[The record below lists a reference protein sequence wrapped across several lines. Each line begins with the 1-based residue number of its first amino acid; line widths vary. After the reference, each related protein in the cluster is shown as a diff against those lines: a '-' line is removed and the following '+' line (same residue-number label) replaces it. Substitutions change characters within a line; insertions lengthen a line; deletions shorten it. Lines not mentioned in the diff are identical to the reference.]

1 MSNPILSFSA
11 RRRMRS
17 VRTPLLITLYALVL
31 SVIGYFAVC
40 HPFVQDTFTLQQIM
54 NGSLG
59 YMGIVLLQFVLIL
72 LVAPAMTAGSISG
85 ERERQTLDLLMVT
98 NMGPGRL
105 VWGTLLESFA
115 FLALLV
121 MSSLPVLSLTLITG
135 VVNPGQVLVST
146 AFLLV
151 AALAA
156 LSVGLFCS
164 SLLKRTVTATVV
176 SYVALLGI
184 GVVTLLPLFYDVKR
198 IGDLYDAMQ
207 SSGVQQVMLDYIP
220 ISFVLNPGLGLF
232 SMLVSQGRDLT
243 GYLWQF
249 SYTLGNTG
257 TMLHYEWFFVIN
269 MGVMLVASLALI
281 ALSALNMKVKGV
293 PKRGKAHA

>member
-40 HPFVQDTFTLQQIM
+40 HPFVRETFTLQQIM

-135 VVNPGQVLVST
+135 VVSLGQVLVST

-151 AALAA
+151 TALAA

-198 IGDLYDAMQ
+198 IGDLYNAMQ
-207 SSGVQQVMLDYIP
+207 SSGVQQVTLDYIP
-220 ISFVLNPGLGLF
+220 ISFALNPGLGLF
-232 SMLVSQGRDLT
+232 SMLVSQGSDLT

-269 MGVMLVASLALI
+269 MGFMLIASLVLI
-281 ALSALNMKVKGV
+281 VLSALNMKVKNV